1 MLKKLLM
8 VLKYQR
14 KYYLSYFCLDKN
26 ILYKR
31 TMTVDSHKSD
41 VVSMTF
47 LMNHLLKSDIW
58 LVCFREPIQLVCYLC
73 CHGYLCFI

>member
-1 MLKKLLM
+1 
-8 VLKYQR
+8 
-14 KYYLSYFCLDKN
+14 
-26 ILYKR
+26 
-31 TMTVDSHKSD
+31 MTVDSHKSD